1 LLIIH
6 HITRESKVL
15 IFKRAKVNF
24 YTISG
29 KYPKQKERMAY
40 GKGLEV
46 LFSEYLVLYSKT
58 DCLSV
63 SELSVLEYAQH
74 KIFRELGLLIPWNE
88 A

>member
-1 LLIIH
+1 VLKLILYDFRRN
-6 HITRESKVL
+6 TQNRKNEC
-15 IFKRAKVNF
+15 
-24 YTISG
+24 
-29 KYPKQKERMAY
+29 AY
-40 GKGLEV
+40 GKGIEV

-63 SELSVLEYAQH
+63 SELSVLEYVQH